1 MNCKSVQSRL
11 SAYIDRELTGHELLS
26 IRDHLRD
33 CTDCRIEEN
42 AVREFK
48 CLLGGLTEIEPPAG
62 FADRLCASVI
72 RSAPAPQPAFSW
84 RRSFFTFGAVA
95 ACSMAVTF
103 YVISPKPVAPVVQAP
118 VKDNVK
124 YDVMQDQAYS
134 IGYDA
139 TSGTPVS
146 SVSNYGR

>member
-11 SAYIDRELTGHELLS
+11 SAYLDRELTGQEQLS

-33 CTDCRIEEN
+33 CSECRSEES
-42 AVREFK
+42 AIREFK
-48 CLLGGLTEIEPPAG
+48 CLLGGLSEIEPPADL
-62 FADRLCASVI
+62 ADRLCASVI
-72 RSAPAPQPAFSW
+72 RYAPAPQPMFNW
-84 RRSFFTFGAVA
+84 RKSFLTFGAVA
-95 ACSMAVTF
+95 ACSMAVTL
-103 YVISPKPVAPVVQAP
+103 YVTSPKPVAPVVKAP